1 MGDHDELKDKQER
14 RPRLNL
20 TTSQVAA
27 SALAACSASI
37 VASYLGVAG
46 TVIGAAVGSV
56 IATTGAAIWGHLF
69 RRGGDKIKQTL
80 LVNGQQVEVEV
91 DAQAVGGERDGA
103 AGKSVGQA
111 AGPVIG
117 RHYGAEADA
126 AETRLI
132 VPGRQS
138 TAELWLPSTSAT
150 GETRVVSALSPN
162 AETKLILGS
171 GGSSGGGARNPTA
184 VSAPLVLPSTDSPSP
199 RTGRLGALRK
209 YRKPMGIAA
218 AILAVFSIS
227 IVVGLVAGAP
237 VRSAGSSSAPQTTT
251 TTATQTGQGQQS
263 SASKSAT
270 DSTSTSG
277 SGGTASQSP
286 SSSSSATPSSS
297 ASPSASRS
305 PSATSGANGGATAS
319 QQHQATAADT
329 GSGAP

>member
-1 MGDHDELKDKQER
+1 MGDQDELKDKQQK

-27 SALAACSASI
+27 SALAACCASI

-80 LVNGQQVEVEV
+80 LVNENGQRVEVEV
-91 DAQAVGGERDGA
+91 DAEAWGGERDGA
-103 AGKSVGQA
+103 AGQAVGQA

-117 RHYGAEADA
+117 RHYGAAADA

-132 VPGRQS
+132 VPGRPA
-138 TAELWLPSTSAT
+138 TAELWLPATSTT
-150 GETRVVSALSPN
+150 GETRVINGQNLD
-162 AETKLILGS
+162 AETRLIPGS
-171 GGSSGGGARNPTA
+171 GNGGADPTA
-184 VSAPLVLPSTDSPSP
+184 VSPPLALPPTDSPST
-199 RTGRLGALRK
+199 RTGRLSAFRK

-251 TTATQTGQGQQS
+251 TTVTQTEQGQQTS
-263 SASKSAT
+263 TSKSST

-277 SGGTASQSP
+277 AGGTAAQSP
-286 SSSSSATPSSS
+286 SSSSSGTSSSS
-297 ASPSASRS
+297 ASPSASQS
-305 PSATSGANGGATAS
+305 SSATSGAAGGATAS
-319 QQHQATAADT
+319 QHQATATDT

>member
-1 MGDHDELKDKQER
+1 MGDKGELKDKQEK

-27 SALAACSASI
+27 SALAACCASI

-56 IATTGAAIWGHLF
+56 IATTGAAIWAHLF

-80 LVNGQQVEVEV
+80 LVNGQQVEV
-91 DAQAVGGERDGA
+91 DAE
-103 AGKSVGQA
+103 GQA
-111 AGPVIG
+111 AGQPAGPLIG

-132 VPGRQS
+132 APGRPT

-150 GETRVVSALSPN
+150 GETRVVSAQSLN

-171 GGSSGGGARNPTA
+171 GGGAADPTA
-184 VSAPLVLPSTDSPSP
+184 VSPPLVLPSTDSSSP

-251 TTATQTGQGQQS
+251 TTVTQTEQGQQTS
-263 SASKSAT
+263 TSKSST

-277 SGGTASQSP
+277 SGGTAAQSP
-286 SSSSSATPSSS
+286 SSSSSGTSSSS
-297 ASPSASRS
+297 ASPSASQS
-305 PSATSGANGGATAS
+305 SSATSGATGGATAT
-319 QQHQATAADT
+319 QHQATAANT

>member
-1 MGDHDELKDKQER
+1 MGEQDELKDKQEK

-27 SALAACSASI
+27 SALAACCASI

-80 LVNGQQVEVEV
+80 LVNVNGQPVEV
-91 DAQAVGGERDGA
+91 DAQAWGGEREDA
-103 AGKSVGQA
+103 AGQAVRQAAGQA
-111 AGPVIG
+111 AAPVIG

-132 VPGRQS
+132 VPGRPT

-150 GETRVVSALSPN
+150 GETRVVTAQNLN
-162 AETKLILGS
+162 AETKLILDS
-171 GGSSGGGARNPTA
+171 GDGAADPTA
-184 VSAPLVLPSTDSPSP
+184 VAPPLVLPPTYSPST

-251 TTATQTGQGQQS
+251 TTVTQTEQGRQTS
-263 SASKSAT
+263 TSKSST

-286 SSSSSATPSSS
+286 SSSSSGTSSS
-297 ASPSASRS
+297 ASPSASQTS
-305 PSATSGANGGATAS
+305 SATSGAAGGATAT
-319 QQHQATAADT
+319 QHQATAANT